1 MIQVK
6 EVLPETIYYLIFN
19 TEVIKAIDF
28 RRLKKDDLKKR
39 EIKGIMLSYLSM
51 QELISKIRKQA
62 KIPEKDFVRIWITD
76 ESE

>member
-51 QELISKIRKQA
+51 
-62 KIPEKDFVRIWITD
+62 
-76 ESE
+76 